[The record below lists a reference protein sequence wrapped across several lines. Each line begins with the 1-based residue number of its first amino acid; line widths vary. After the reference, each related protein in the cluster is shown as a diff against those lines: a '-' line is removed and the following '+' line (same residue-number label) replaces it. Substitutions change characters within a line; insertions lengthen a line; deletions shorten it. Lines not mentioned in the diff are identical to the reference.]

1 MKTLLNLLCVVAVA
15 AFVSGC
21 GDGHDHSAHDH
32 GGHHHDA
39 PHGGMLVELGEHEY
53 NVEFVHDAA
62 AGTLTAYVLDGH
74 AESFVKI
81 ASGSWMVE
89 VKAGGMTDS
98 LSFAPQANAA
108 TGEIIGNTSQFT
120 AQAEWLKTSPAFEG
134 TIAELDVRGKK
145 YAGVKFKF
153 PN

>member
-1 MKTLLNLLCVVAVA
+1 MKKLLSLLTILCLTV
-15 AFVSGC
+15 FLPGC
-21 GDGHDHSAHDH
+21 GDGHDHAAEGH

-39 PHGGMLVELGEHEY
+39 PHGGTLVELGEHE
-53 NVEFVHDAA
+53 NSVEFVLDAT

-81 ASGSWMVE
+81 ASGSWTVE
-89 VKAGGMTDS
+89 AKAGDKVET

-108 TGEIIGNTSQFT
+108 TGEIIGNTSQFL
-120 AQAEWLKTSPAFEG
+120 AQAEWLKTTAAFEG
-134 TIAELDVRGKK
+134 TIVELDIRGKK
-145 YAGVKFKF
+145 YSGVKFKF